1 MMLNKIKQFFGIPV
15 TTIDYQIK
23 FSPVDEPSRW
33 TGFSPHIIGAIV
45 QVITTKTTR
54 YKNGLDQVID
64 VEYFYTPLFSCY
76 AYNIS
81 TGETLS
87 YRDND
92 LGEKI
97 DSLYTVWRDVYR
109 KPAQFAIPDDVRNF
123 IEGKRKNTI

>member
-1 MMLNKIKQFFGIPV
+1 MLNKIKQFFGIPV
-15 TTIDYQIK
+15 TTVDYQIK
-23 FSPVDEPSRW
+23 FSPIYDSSIRTSYTV
-33 TGFSPHIIGAIV
+33 GAIV

>member
-1 MMLNKIKQFFGIPV
+1 VLNKIKQFFGIPV
-15 TTIDYQIK
+15 TTIDHQIK
-23 FSPVDEPSRW
+23 FSPVDDSSIR
-33 TGFSPHIIGAIV
+33 TGYTVGAIV

-54 YKNGLDQVID
+54 HKNGLDQVID
-64 VEYFYTPLFSCY
+64 VEYFYKPLFSFY

-81 TGETLS
+81 TGEALS

-109 KPAQFAIPDDVRNF
+109 KPAQFAIPDDLRDF